1 MKKLLFIA
9 LLSFMVLSCV
19 EKKEVKATVETE
31 VVEVEATAENTII
44 EGEAEEVVET
54 VVEEVEN

>member
-1 MKKLLFIA
+1 
-9 LLSFMVLSCV
+9 MVLSCV